1 MLALI
6 LEADIYIYIYIYI
19 YVYNTYILYKYID
32 NININLPV
40 NAMVRLPRPWSRD
53 SQGQEMLL
61 ALYADN

>member
-1 MLALI
+1 M
-6 LEADIYIYIYIYI
+6 YIYI

-40 NAMVRLPRPWSRD
+40 NAMVRLPHPWSRD